1 MPATETGLSPPE
13 TQSKTSLRA
22 QWWVQAC
29 AFAAVSIA
37 AFLLYLRLS
46 RTQAVSS
53 DGASN
58 ALQAWDMLHG
68 NLLLKGWTLSDV
80 SFYTTELPEYM
91 GIELVRGLN
100 ADVVHVAA
108 AITYTLLV
116 LLAGLL
122 AKGKATGW
130 EGWTRL
136 GIAAGIM
143 LAPQFGNGD
152 FILLL
157 SPDHVGTQVPLLLI
171 WLLVDRAPQRWYVPV
186 TVGLLLAWAQ
196 VADRL
201 VVPLGVVPLAA
212 VCLIR
217 TYQGRLQ
224 QHEPLAG
231 GPGGPAPRAST
242 VRACD
247 MALAAAAIASV
258 VIADIAVKLIHD
270 SGGYTLKPLNSMNL
284 APGAALPAH
293 FWQTLEGVLG
303 LFGADFFGQQ
313 LGVSAV
319 LALLHLVG
327 LTLAAWAFAVAIR
340 RFVST
345 SEIIAG
351 VLAAAI
357 AINLTTYLF
366 STLSDNYWA
375 TREIAAVLP
384 YGAVLAGR
392 LLAKRL
398 IDARMVPALGIAAL
412 CYAIALGYG
421 AAQPSVP
428 AANADLA
435 GWLEA
440 HHFTVGL
447 SNYGQ
452 ANSITLDS
460 GGQVQVR
467 APSVSHGLTMI
478 PYESKASWFDP
489 RLHDANFVVTVGP
502 LNPTG
507 PSLYYEARTRFG
519 PQAQTYYVGRY
530 IIMTWHKNLLADL
543 R

>member
-13 TQSKTSLRA
+13 TQSKTPLRA
-22 QWWVQAC
+22 RWWVQPC
-29 AFAAVSIA
+29 AFAAVGIA
-37 AFLLYLRLS
+37 GFFLYLRMS
-46 RTQAVSS
+46 YTQAVSS

-122 AKGKATGW
+122 ARGKATGR

-143 LAPQFGNGD
+143 VAPQFGNGD

-171 WLLVDRAPQRWYVPV
+171 WLVVDRAPQRWYGPV
-186 TVGLLLAWAQ
+186 AVGLLLAWAQ
-196 VADRL
+196 VGDRL

-212 VCLIR
+212 VGLMR
-217 TYQGRLQ
+217 TYRGRLQ
-224 QHEPLAG
+224 QHELL
-231 GPGGPAPRAST
+231 RSHWY
-242 VRACD
+242 D
-247 MALAAAAIASV
+247 IALAAAAIVSV
-258 VIADIAVKLIHD
+258 GIADLAVKLIHD

-284 APGAALPAH
+284 APAAALPAH

-313 LGVSAV
+313 LGANAV

-327 LTLAAWAFAVAIR
+327 LALAVWAFALALR
-340 RFVST
+340 QFTST
-345 SEIIAG
+345 DEIIVPA
-351 VLAAAI
+351 LAAAI
-357 AINLTTYLF
+357 AINLTSYMF
-366 STLSDNYWA
+366 STLSVNYWA

-384 YGAVLAGR
+384 CGAVLAGR

-421 AAQPSVP
+421 AAQPAVP
-428 AANADLA
+428 ADNQDLA
-435 GWLEA
+435 DWLVS

-447 SNYGQ
+447 SGYGQ
-452 ANSITLDS
+452 ADSATLDS

-467 APSVSHGLTMI
+467 APSVSNGLTMI

-502 LNPTG
+502 LTPTG

>member
-1 MPATETGLSPPE
+1 MSATETGLSPPE
-13 TQSKTSLRA
+13 ARSKTPLRA
-22 QWWVQAC
+22 QWWVPPC
-29 AFAAVSIA
+29 AFAAVGTGLFA
-37 AFLLYLRLS
+37 LYLRIS
-46 RTQAVSS
+46 HTQAVSS

-91 GIELVRGLN
+91 GVELVRGLN

-122 AKGKATGW
+122 AKGKATGR

-136 GIAAGIM
+136 GIAVGIM

-171 WLLVDRAPQRWYVPV
+171 WLVVDRAPQRWYVPV
-186 TVGLLLAWAQ
+186 AVGLLLAWAQ
-196 VADRL
+196 IADRL
-201 VVPLGVVPLAA
+201 VIPLGVVPLAA
-212 VCLIR
+212 VCLMR
-217 TYQGRLQ
+217 AYQARLQ
-224 QHEPLAG
+224 S
-231 GPGGPAPRAST
+231 RWY
-242 VRACD
+242 D

-258 VIADIAVKLIHD
+258 GIADLAVKLIHD

-284 APGAALPAH
+284 APAAALPTH

-313 LGVSAV
+313 LGVNAI

-327 LTLAAWAFAVAIR
+327 FTLAIWAFAVAIR
-340 RFVST
+340 RFAST
-345 SEIIAG
+345 DEIIVPA
-351 VLAAAI
+351 LAAVI
-357 AINLTTYLF
+357 AINLATYMF

-384 YGAVLAGR
+384 CGAVLAGR

-398 IDARMVPALGIAAL
+398 IDVRMVPALAIAGL
-412 CYAIALGYG
+412 CYVIALGYG
-421 AAQPSVP
+421 AAQPAVP

-435 GWLEA
+435 DWLVA
-440 HHFTVGL
+440 HHLTTGL
-447 SNYGQ
+447 SGYGQ
-452 ANSITLDS
+452 ANSATLDS
-460 GGQVQVR
+460 GGRVQLR
-467 APSVSHGLTMI
+467 APSGRQGLTMI

-489 RLHDANFVVTVGP
+489 RRHHANFVVTVGP
-502 LNPTG
+502 LSPTG
-507 PSLYYEARTRFG
+507 ASLYYEARTRFG

-530 IIMTWHKNLLADL
+530 IIMTWPKNLLADL